1 MPTRKE
7 ILQTKIN
14 TDLATATSITA
25 AEHRGVESAIM
36 NAAIP
41 VNRGWF
47 TGLDVQGT
55 PIGTNLSFGGDV
67 TAAVIVNTAVYSA
80 ISVYFATS
88 MITANYIV
96 KIYIESIARDGDWQ
110 SNNASILFPV
120 FRVIDS
126 NNAWIYIKEIQ
137 GIQNLKFH
145 VEAVSLD
152 Y

>member
-14 TDLATATSITA
+14 TDLATGTTITA

-41 VNRGWF
+41 TNRGWF
-47 TGLDVQGT
+47 SGLDVQGT
-55 PIGTNLSFGGDV
+55 VIGTNLNIGGDI
-67 TAAVIVNTAVYSA
+67 TSATVINTAIHST
-80 ISVYFATS
+80 ISVFFATS

-96 KIYIESIARDGDWQ
+96 KIYIESIPTNNQQISD
-110 SNNASILFPV
+110 NASILFPV
-120 FRVIDS
+120 FTVIDS
-126 NNAWIYIKEIQ
+126 NNVWIYIKDIQ
-137 GIQNLKFH
+137 GVQNLKFH

>member
-36 NAAIP
+36 DAAIP
-41 VNRGWF
+41 ANRGFF
-47 TGLDVQGT
+47 TGLDAEGT
-55 PIGTNLSFGGDV
+55 PVGTNLSYGGDI
-67 TAAVIVNTAVYSA
+67 TAALVINQANFST

-88 MITANYIV
+88 MLNTNYIV
-96 KIYIESIARDGDWQ
+96 KTYIQSIGSDTSAD
-110 SNNASILFPV
+110 AAIFCPV
-120 FRVIDS
+120 FRVIDA
-126 NNAWIYIKEIQ
+126 NNFWISLKDEA
-137 GIQNLKFH
+137 GTQNLRVH
-145 VEAVSLD
+145 LEVVSLD